1 MVKRINVSV
10 EDTQSKAG
18 EVTKPKVDKL
28 KELKAEANRLVS
40 LANKRVRRLEKNNLQ
55 SAPAYRAYIAT
66 GGKPFSTKGKDYN
79 QLQSELSRLRR
90 FIDSETS
97 TVKGVNSYLKEMAK
111 NTGIKYKNLKELRA
125 KADNF
130 FELASKVEQYLRQVE
145 DIASAIG
152 YQKIWE
158 SINVYVKDNKLDLS
172 ESTLSLEQM
181 TETIGKAIAEYETG
195 IIENGVFLGNSRDED
210 GEDWATLEQ
219 DDIWFFLDKE

>member
-1 MVKRINVSV
+1 MVIRIDVPI
-10 EDTQSKAG
+10 EDTKSEKG
-18 EVTKPKVDKL
+18 KVTKPKVDKI

-55 SAPAYRAYIAT
+55 STPAYQAYIAT
-66 GGKPFSTKGKDYN
+66 GGKTFSTKGKDYN

-97 TVKGVNSYLKEMAK
+97 TVKGVNSYLKEIAK
-111 NTGIKYKNLKELRA
+111 NTGIKYKNLTELRQ
-125 KADNF
+125 KADKF
-130 FELASKVEQYLRQVE
+130 FELSSKIEQYLRHVE

-158 SINVYVKDNKLDLS
+158 SINVYVKDNKLDLTDS
-172 ESTLSLEQM
+172 RLSLEQM
-181 TETIGKAIAEYETG
+181 IETIGKAIAEYETG
-195 IIENGVFLGNSRDED
+195 IIKNGIFLGNSRDED

-219 DDIWFFLDKE
+219 DDIWFFLDKD

>member
-1 MVKRINVSV
+1 MVIRIDVPV
-10 EDTQSKAG
+10 EDTKSKIG
-18 EVTKPKVDKL
+18 KVTKPKVDKL

-40 LANKRVRRLEKNNLQ
+40 LANKRVRRLEKNSLQ
-55 SAPAYRAYIAT
+55 SAPAYQAYIAT

-111 NTGIKYKNLKELRA
+111 NTGIKYKNLKELRV

-172 ESTLSLEQM
+172 DSKLSLEQM
-181 TETIGKAIAEYETG
+181 TETISKAIAEYETG

-219 DDIWFFLDKE
+219 DDIWFFLDKD